1 MAIVAHVS
9 NVAHGPL
16 VKKIAAFKRFAG
28 AVIIVKSFKTVN
40 TEINFPPIENICNY
54 KYRNVKFIRKEIHV
68 NRPKGLKT

>member
-28 AVIIVKSFKTVN
+28 AVIIVNLFKTVIMKD
-40 TEINFPPIENICNY
+40 TEIYFSPIENI
-54 KYRNVKFIRKEIHV
+54 FASISIEM
-68 NRPKGLKT
+68 